1 MSKGRILVVDDEKN
15 LVRIL
20 RMNLED
26 KGYEV
31 EAAFDGLEALDK
43 IAEMHPEL
51 VMLDV
56 MMPKIDGWEVLS
68 RIRKNPGGKYIPV
81 IMLTSKTAGIS
92 KIFGFDL
99 GADDYVTKPFDID
112 ELIAR
117 VGAILKRFSPAD
129 GSDKE
134 NKWPK
139 IPAIDSIKGIKLI
152 DQREIAYIDAIH
164 NYTYLHSHDE
174 KYLTRFTLSNLEEK
188 LADIFMRIHRSHIVN
203 LSKVE
208 SVFSPA
214 TSSYLVRLD
223 DLSHTELPVSRR
235 KIRELKHR
243 LGIKF

>member
-15 LVRIL
+15 LVKIL

-43 IAEMHPEL
+43 ITETHPEL
-51 VMLDV
+51 VILDV
-56 MMPKIDGWEVLS
+56 MMPEIDGWEVLS
-68 RIRKNPGGKYIPV
+68 RIRKNPRGKYIPV
-81 IMLTSKTAGIS
+81 IMLTSKTTGIS

-99 GADDYVTKPFDID
+99 GADDYVTKPFDMD

-117 VGAILKRFSPAD
+117 VGAILKRFTPAD

-134 NKWPK
+134 KEWPK

-152 DQREIAYIDAIH
+152 DQQEIAYVDAVH
-164 NYTYLHSHDE
+164 NYTYLHLHDE
-174 KYLTRFTLSNLEEK
+174 KYLTRFTLINLEEK

-203 LSKVE
+203 LSKIE

-223 DLSHTELPVSRR
+223 DLSHTELPVSRQ
-235 KIRELKHR
+235 KIGELKHR